1 MSGMAL
7 WRELRRR
14 NSGARVLLMSG
25 HMAEDL
31 DTLDEPNPD
40 LRLLHKPWSV
50 TDLLRRVREVLDEE
64 TVV

>member
-1 MSGMAL
+1 
-7 WRELRRR
+7 
-14 NSGARVLLMSG
+14 
-25 HMAEDL
+25 MAEDL
-31 DTLDEPNPD
+31 DALDEPNPE